1 MHTLAQI
8 RLRTSFESSPASVK
22 GKCCKISKFQG
33 DLLIDDKAAISGKD
47 EPRWFHALFTAA
59 HNAWIDDSELTSNQ
73 AWFKNNLFIKVNRDT
88 FYIKINYKITKH
100 VSHMM

>member
-1 MHTLAQI
+1 MNH
-8 RLRTSFESSPASVK
+8 
-22 GKCCKISKFQG
+22 SKFKG

-73 AWFKNNLFIKVNRDT
+73 EWFL
-88 FYIKINYKITKH
+88 Y
-100 VSHMM
+100 